1 MKNINEVR
9 TFNEYWTHYLS
20 AHSNGT
26 SRALHFGGLVLSAAS
41 AVWLI
46 AHGLIF
52 FLVLA
57 AVPAMIGAWLGH
69 RLSPRKEHVL
79 DDIVDEHP
87 EWAVR
92 ADLKMFALAI
102 TGRLGSELARV
113 RDIAL
118 PSRPALSH

>member
-9 TFNEYWTHYLS
+9 TFNEYWSHYLS

-41 AVWLI
+41 AVWLL

-52 FLVLA
+52 FIVLA
-57 AVPAMIGAWLGH
+57 AIPAMVGAWLGH
-69 RLSPRKEHVL
+69 RLSPRTASMPDV
-79 DDIVDEHP
+79 VDEYP
-87 EWAVR
+87 GWAVL

-102 TGRLGSELARV
+102 TGRLGRELAKA